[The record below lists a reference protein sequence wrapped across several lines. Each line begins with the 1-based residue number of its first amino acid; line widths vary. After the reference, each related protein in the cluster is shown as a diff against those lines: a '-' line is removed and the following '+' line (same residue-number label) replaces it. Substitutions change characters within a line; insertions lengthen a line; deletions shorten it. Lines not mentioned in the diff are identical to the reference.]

1 MTDLSGRTAVV
12 TGAARGIG
20 RAIAARLSQAGAR
33 VVVVDIDAQALT
45 RTAAALGEGTLAY
58 TLDITDEARVR
69 EMVTDI
75 VHQCG
80 PIEILVN
87 NAAIT
92 GSSSFRRAASVLD
105 IDVTAWR
112 RMIDVNLTGAFICA
126 KHVGREMVRS
136 KRGTII
142 NISSIQGVFA
152 TRGSADYATAK
163 AGLIML
169 TRALAGELSPR
180 GVRVNAVAPGPI
192 DAHRVSLDEPPAT
205 TDATLLQR
213 VGTPQEVA
221 EAVCFLVSDNA
232 SFITGEVLMVDG
244 GAGVRFR
251 EPPQF
256 ESHSAQEPDH
266 V

>member
-1 MTDLSGRTAVV
+1 MTDLSGQTAVV

-20 RAIAARLSQAGAR
+20 KAIATRLSRAGAR
-33 VVVVDIDAQALT
+33 VVVVDIDAQTLAA
-45 RTAAALGEGTLAY
+45 TAAALGQGTLAY

-69 EMVTDI
+69 EVVANI
-75 VHQCG
+75 VGQCG
-80 PIEILVN
+80 SIEILVN

-92 GSSSFRRAASVLD
+92 GSSSVRQAASVLD
-105 IDVTAWR
+105 IDVSAWR

-126 KHVGREMVRS
+126 KYVGREMARNG
-136 KRGTII
+136 RGAIV

-169 TRALAGELSPR
+169 TRALAGELSPL

-192 DAHRVSLDEPPAT
+192 DTRSVSVDEPPAA

-213 VGTPQEVA
+213 VGTPAEVA

-251 EPPQF
+251 EPPQY
-256 ESHSAQEPDH
+256 ESHNAQEPDH